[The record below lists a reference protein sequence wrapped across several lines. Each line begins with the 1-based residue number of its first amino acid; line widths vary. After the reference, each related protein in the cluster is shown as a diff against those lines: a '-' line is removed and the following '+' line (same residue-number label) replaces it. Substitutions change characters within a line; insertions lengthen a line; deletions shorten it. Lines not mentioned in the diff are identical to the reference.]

1 MEEIRK
7 AGLAVETAACRAT
20 HQDAADVPV
29 KTVYAAW
36 TPTAATTL
44 GMTCVSTNAPMIVE
58 GAQEE
63 DSAKGEEA
71 QRTVVR
77 LQMSRDAMGAHVRI
91 VSATRTHSA
100 A

>member
-1 MEEIRK
+1 M
-7 AGLAVETAACRAT
+7 
-20 HQDAADVPV
+20 
-29 KTVYAAW
+29 
-36 TPTAATTL
+36 L

-58 GAQEE
+58 DAQEE

-77 LQMSRDAMGAHVRI
+77 LQIHRDAMGAHVRI
-91 VSATRTHSA
+91 VSAIRMHSA